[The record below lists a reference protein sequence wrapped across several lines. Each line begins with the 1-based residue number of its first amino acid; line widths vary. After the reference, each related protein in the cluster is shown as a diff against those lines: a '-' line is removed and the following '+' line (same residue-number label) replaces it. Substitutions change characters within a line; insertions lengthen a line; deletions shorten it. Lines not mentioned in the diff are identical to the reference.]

1 MTAQRARPGEA
12 RDGRAPPCDMLPGSS
27 FTAGRRHEMP
37 AIVPGSADTP
47 LTAQSPQGRAP
58 LPSCKRLGVLHV
70 IWPMTRGQASAPAKR
85 VRASNCTLAYL
96 HFSPSVPLF
105 AQASHITDTA
115 HHEPPVWRQKHGAQ
129 AHAGQRHFQREPRAP
144 PPACLALTAQ
154 VDTRVESIDVKL
166 AKLNAELSGYQQ
178 RLAKMRDGPGK
189 SAIKQK
195 ALKVLQ
201 QRKMYESQRDQ
212 LQQQSWNME
221 QAGMMQDNLK
231 NTMTTVDAMKTTTKE
246 LRKQYGKVDI
256 DKIERLQDEMAD
268 LMDMGNDIQESISR
282 SYDVPE
288 EVDEAELDAELD
300 ALGEE
305 VELEGIGES
314 SGVPGYMLDETA
326 PPQFI
331 DEPPE
336 QNKVKEAAG

>member
-1 MTAQRARPGEA
+1 MNRLFGAKSN
-12 RDGRAPPCDMLPGSS
+12 APKPSLNS
-27 FTAGRRHEMP
+27 
-37 AIVPGSADTP
+37 AI
-47 LTAQSPQGRAP
+47 
-58 LPSCKRLGVLHV
+58 
-70 IWPMTRGQASAPAKR
+70 
-85 VRASNCTLAYL
+85 SN
-96 HFSPSVPLF
+96 
-105 AQASHITDTA
+105 
-115 HHEPPVWRQKHGAQ
+115 
-129 AHAGQRHFQREPRAP
+129 
-144 PPACLALTAQ
+144 
-154 VDTRVESIDVKL
+154 VDTRIESIDVKL
-166 AKLNAELSGYQQ
+166 AKLNGELTVYQQ

-189 SAIKQK
+189 TAIKQK

-231 NTMTTVDAMKTTTKE
+231 NTMVTVDAMKSTTKE
-246 LRKQYGKVDI
+246 LRKQYGKVNI
-256 DKIERLQDEMAD
+256 DQIERLQDEMAD

-288 EVDEAELDAELD
+288 DVDEAELDAELE

-305 VELEGIGES
+305 VALEGIGES
-314 SGVPGYMLDETA
+314 ESMPGFLMDETA

-336 QNKVKEAAG
+336 PAKVKEAAG

>member
-1 MTAQRARPGEA
+1 MNRLFGAKSTAPK
-12 RDGRAPPCDMLPGSS
+12 PTLSS
-27 FTAGRRHEMP
+27 
-37 AIVPGSADTP
+37 AIGNVE
-47 LTAQSPQGRAP
+47 
-58 LPSCKRLGVLHV
+58 
-70 IWPMTRGQASAPAKR
+70 TR
-85 VRASNCTLAYL
+85 
-96 HFSPSVPLF
+96 
-105 AQASHITDTA
+105 I
-115 HHEPPVWRQKHGAQ
+115 
-129 AHAGQRHFQREPRAP
+129 
-144 PPACLALTAQ
+144 
-154 VDTRVESIDVKL
+154 ESLDVKL
-166 AKLNAELSGYQQ
+166 SKLNAELSTYQS

-189 SAIKQK
+189 SALKQK

-288 EVDEAELDAELD
+288 EVDEAELDAELE

-305 VELEGIGES
+305 MQFESAGMESEGMPAFMI
-314 SGVPGYMLDETA
+314 DETK

-336 QNKVKEAAG
+336 QSKVKEAAG

>member
-1 MTAQRARPGEA
+1 
-12 RDGRAPPCDMLPGSS
+12 
-27 FTAGRRHEMP
+27 
-37 AIVPGSADTP
+37 
-47 LTAQSPQGRAP
+47 
-58 LPSCKRLGVLHV
+58 
-70 IWPMTRGQASAPAKR
+70 
-85 VRASNCTLAYL
+85 
-96 HFSPSVPLF
+96 
-105 AQASHITDTA
+105 
-115 HHEPPVWRQKHGAQ
+115 
-129 AHAGQRHFQREPRAP
+129 
-144 PPACLALTAQ
+144 
-154 VDTRVESIDVKL
+154 
-166 AKLNAELSGYQQ
+166 
-178 RLAKMRDGPGK
+178 MRDGPGK
-189 SAIKQK
+189 TAIKQK

-246 LRKQYGKVDI
+246 LRKQYGKIDI
-256 DKIERLQDEMAD
+256 DKIEKLQDEMAD

-288 EVDEAELDAELD
+288 EVDEAELDAELE

-305 VELEGIGES
+305 VEFEGIGES
-314 SGVPGYMLDETA
+314 SGVPGFMLDDAA

-336 QNKVKEAAG
+336 TAKQVKEAAG